1 MNLLYIV
8 FNESTKI
15 SLVPYSEG
23 EKARADRDY
32 SGISSL
38 LNSSKAC
45 LGFLYC
51 LNFQIKLDFSS
62 NSEKLGRVI
71 EIVLYGNS

>member
-1 MNLLYIV
+1 M
-8 FNESTKI
+8 SPKI

-45 LGFLYC
+45 LGISL
-51 LNFQIKLDFSS
+51 LPKLS
-62 NSEKLGRVI
+62 N
-71 EIVLYGNS
+71 